1 MTRAFRP
8 IRDALTARREFVQ
21 QRPAARP
28 RADDDDV
35 VMVGHTRVGRDR
47 EQVLTSNFI
56 SSLLGPPNENSCV
69 EDSRAR
75 RQSHRMSLIITNPTK
90 LIRRRATLVVPATRM
105 RARSPEP
112 EIVVPPAHDWRTT
125 DEDEVNRRRL
135 RAREGA
141 FVIRNAD
148 ARFPVFSDF
157 PVRSDSGLTYTVE
170 IRDVVARLFA
180 CGCQDFR
187 KNGLGTCKHV
197 EAVLLHLEAR
207 FKKLLTR
214 AAIDGSPRVDIVPDG
229 GADSLRVER
238 GLGRLPKALRAW
250 FDQEGRLT
258 GAPVDEALAALEK
271 LRAAD
276 LPELRLSQE
285 IGPWVEARCRRAERT
300 ELRRAYELK
309 VQGGEWPA
317 HETRVPLFPYQ
328 RDGMLHLA
336 FTERALLADEM
347 GLGKTIQAIA
357 ACALLRRLGRAERV
371 LVVTPASLKG
381 EWEDQIRQF
390 TDLPTRLVFG
400 GLAARRAAYDA
411 GTFFTVV
418 NYEQMIRDALEVN
431 ARFRPDVVVLDEAQR
446 IKNWNTQTAQAVK
459 RLQSRYAFVLTGTP
473 IENRIDELYSLMD
486 FLEPRALGPLFRFNR
501 EFYQFDDRGRPSGYR
516 NLAGLHERVA
526 PYMLRRRKSDVETE
540 LPDRSDRQHF
550 VKLTP
555 RQQQV
560 YDEHQDVVARLAAIA
575 ARRPLQQ
582 QEQERLM
589 RHLAMMRM
597 VCSTTYILDP
607 KSRDCPKLVEMEKI
621 LEECRDNE
629 GVKVIVFSEWE
640 RMLELVR
647 DLCQR
652 LKLGFAWHTGSV
664 PQQRRRAEIHAF
676 KSDAGC
682 RVFLSTDSGS
692 TGLNLQN
699 ASVVINCDLPWNPAK
714 LEQRIARAWRKH
726 QTRPVTVI
734 NLVAEETIE
743 HRMLETLANKQAL
756 ADGVLDRRGD
766 LDAIPMRGGRQAFLA
781 RINQLVGDAPAQP
794 ASGDLKPQ
802 ISNLKSPKPAD
813 RPRAFAEAARRQ
825 LGAALLACE
834 ERFPRDGAHSVLY
847 VVVEAQAALHRPRLE
862 SLHAEF
868 CADLESVAPVRLEVL
883 DRATHEALERLIAAG
898 LIAPI
903 TRAARALPPV
913 AETPVPLNAEEL
925 SRARAHRE
933 LAARKL
939 KMARLLADGGLPD
952 EARAPLLDAA
962 LALGRALAIEAR
974 LPEPG
979 ALDEALLPPLAAAW
993 GARAI
998 TVRHFHEQP
1007 AADGRLAAAAIEL
1020 LLK

>member
-1 MTRAFRP
+1 M
-8 IRDALTARREFVQ
+8 
-21 QRPAARP
+21 
-28 RADDDDV
+28 
-35 VMVGHTRVGRDR
+35 
-47 EQVLTSNFI
+47 
-56 SSLLGPPNENSCV
+56 SLLTKTPKLHNRRPTLVAPER
-69 EDSRAR
+69 RAR
-75 RQSHRMSLIITNPTK
+75 VT
-90 LIRRRATLVVPATRM
+90 A
-105 RARSPEP
+105 PEP
-112 EIVVPPAHDWRTT
+112 EIAVPPAHDWRTT

-135 RAREGA
+135 RARDGA

-148 ARFPVFSDF
+148 ARFPVFSNF
-157 PVRSDSGLTYTVE
+157 TVGSESGLTYAVE
-170 IRDVVARLFA
+170 VRDVAGRQFA

-207 FKKLLTR
+207 FKKLLAR
-214 AAIDGSPRVDIVPDG
+214 AASDGSPRIDVVPD
-229 GADSLRVER
+229 ADADTLRVER
-238 GLGRLPKALRAW
+238 RMGRLPKAVRAW
-250 FDQEGRLT
+250 FDKDGRLT

-271 LRAAD
+271 LRAD
-276 LPELRLSQE
+276 GLPELRLSQE
-285 IGPWVEARCRRAERT
+285 IGPWIEERRRRDERT
-300 ELRRAYELK
+300 ELRREYELK
-309 VQGGEWPA
+309 VHGGEWPA

-328 RDGMLHLA
+328 REGMLHLA

-400 GLAARRAAYDA
+400 GLAERRAAYDA

-418 NYEQMIRDALEVN
+418 NYEQMIRDALDVN

-459 RLQSRYAFVLTGTP
+459 RLKSRYAFVLTGTP

-501 EFYQFDDRGRPSGYR
+501 DFYQLDDRGRPSGYR
-516 NLAGLHERVA
+516 NLARLNERIA

-555 RQQQV
+555 KQQQV
-560 YDEHQDVVARLAAIA
+560 YDEHQDVVARLAAVA
-575 ARRPLQQ
+575 ARRPLTQ

-597 VCSTTYILDP
+597 VCDTTYILDP
-607 KSRDCPKLVEMEKI
+607 KSRECPKLSEMEKI
-621 LEECRDNE
+621 LEECRENK
-629 GVKVIVFSEWE
+629 GVKVLVFSEWE

-647 DLCQR
+647 GLCER

-676 KSDAGC
+676 KSDEGC

-726 QTRPVTVI
+726 QKRPVTVI

-743 HRMLETLANKQAL
+743 HRMLDTLANKQAL

-781 RINQLVGDAPAQP
+781 RLKQLVGDAP
-794 ASGDLKPQ
+794 
-802 ISNLKSPKPAD
+802 KPARASAGQSPMADSKPAKPSD
-813 RPRAFAEAARRQ
+813 RLRAFAEAVGRH
-825 LGAALLACE
+825 LGATLVACE
-834 ERFPRDGAHSVLY
+834 ERFPREGAHSVLY
-847 VVVEAQAALHRPRLE
+847 VVVEGQAALHRPRLE
-862 SLHAEF
+862 TLHAEF
-868 CADLESVAPVRLEVL
+868 CADLEPVAPVRLEVL
-883 DRATHEALERLIAAG
+883 DRATHEALERLIASG

-903 TRAARALPPV
+903 SRAARPLHPL
-913 AETPVPLNAEEL
+913 AETPTPLSAEEL
-925 SRARAHRE
+925 ARARAHRD

-939 KMARLLADGGLPD
+939 KMARLLTDGGLAD
-952 EARAPLLDAA
+952 EARAPLVDAA
-962 LALGRALAIEAR
+962 VALGRALAVESR

-979 ALDEALLPPLAAAW
+979 ALDEALLPPLASAW
-993 GARAI
+993 GAHAVTIRN
-998 TVRHFHEQP
+998 FHEQP
-1007 AADGRLAAAAIEL
+1007 TADACGATEVIAL
-1020 LLK
+1020 LLQAK